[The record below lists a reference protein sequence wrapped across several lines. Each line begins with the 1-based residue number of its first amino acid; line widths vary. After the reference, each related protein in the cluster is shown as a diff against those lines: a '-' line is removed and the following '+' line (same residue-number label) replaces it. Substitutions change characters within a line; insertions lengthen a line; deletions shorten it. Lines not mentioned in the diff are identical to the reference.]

1 MKRTMAALAA
11 GVGMLALAGT
21 ANAATLGCSI
31 GAGSDSVS
39 YTLGSATQV
48 ECVSGNDSGTFF
60 GISGFLL
67 GDKEPGNTGDQNVF
81 FTDVP
86 TAGETSP
93 GTWAISIAPGTIA
106 NSIVVVLKQS
116 NSYAAFL
123 VDSLSGNWTT
133 AGPSNSL
140 MDLSHASVWYS
151 STVIPL
157 PPAALLFG
165 TALAGV
171 GFMSRRKKA
180 ANAA

>member
-1 MKRTMAALAA
+1 MAALAA

-21 ANAATLGCSI
+21 ANAATLSCDSP
-31 GAGSDSVS
+31 AGTNLVS
-39 YTLGSATQV
+39 YTLGSASLA
-48 ECVSGNDSGTFF
+48 ECKAGNDSGTFF
-60 GISGFLL
+60 GISGFVL
-67 GDKEPGNTGDQNVF
+67 GDKQPDNEGNKNVF
-81 FTDVP
+81 FTDAP

-93 GTWAISIAPGTIA
+93 GTWAIEVKPGTIA

-123 VDSLSGNWTT
+123 VDALSGTWTT